1 MVINGMRSP
10 LKMNYKFSI
19 LEKEIAF
26 NGFFRL
32 EKYRLRHTLY
42 GGGWSQPLSR
52 ELFVRGECV
61 AVLLY
66 DPVADRVVLIE
77 QFRVGAIALQPERA
91 WLVEIVAGAVETG
104 ETVEDVA
111 YREAEEEAGCQIQAL
126 HKIGQFFT
134 SPGACGE
141 RLTLYCGKV
150 DSAGVGGVHGLA
162 YEHED
167 ILVET
172 VAFEEAFERVKTGVI
187 DSAVPI
193 IAIQWLALNRDWLR
207 REWTAEL
214 RDFADSGG

>member
-1 MVINGMRSP
+1 MD
-10 LKMNYKFSI
+10 YKFSI
-19 LEKEIAF
+19 LEQETAF

-42 GGGWSQPLSR
+42 GGGWSHPLSR

-91 WLVEIVAGAVETG
+91 WLVEIVAGAVEAG
-104 ETVEDVA
+104 ETFEDVA
-111 YREAEEEAGCQIQAL
+111 YREAEEEAGCQILAL
-126 HKIGQFFT
+126 HKIGRFFT

-150 DSAGVGGVHGLA
+150 DSTGVGGIHGLA
-162 YEHED
+162 DEHED

-172 VAFEEAFERVKTGVI
+172 VAFEEAFGRVKTGAI
-187 DSAVPI
+187 DSAIPI

-207 REWTAEL
+207 REWTA
-214 RDFADSGG
+214 